1 MYYLYCMKFR
11 KTFLILFAAFLITST
26 LTTPLL
32 ASTPG
37 QLIVQSIDEGLAILR
52 DPALAGEDKT
62 VERREKLWVALK
74 EIFNFKETS
83 KRTLGRHWLKLTEE
97 ERNKFTE
104 NFQHVLKDLYL
115 GKSDAYQGEN
125 IVYVREIV
133 RGNRGKVQTNFFTAD
148 NKKIVVDFSMHN
160 TGDGTWRIYDVV
172 IEGVSMISNYRSQ
185 FNSIL
190 AKSSFDELLEQI
202 IEKRKSIKKSAK
214 KSKQK
219 PKKLSKNTGE

>member
-1 MYYLYCMKFR
+1 MYYLYCMVFR
-11 KTFLILFAAFLITST
+11 KTFLILVAAFLMTAT

-37 QLIVQSIDEGLAILR
+37 QLIVQSIEEGLAILR
-52 DPALAGEDKT
+52 DPALRGEDKT
-62 VERREKLWVALK
+62 IERREKLWEALK

-83 KRTLGRHWLKLTEE
+83 KRSLGRHWLKLTTEE
-97 ERNKFTE
+97 QNEFTE

-125 IVYVREIV
+125 IVYIREIV
-133 RGNRGKVQTNFFTAD
+133 KGKRGKVQTNFFTAD
-148 NKKIVVDFSMHN
+148 NKKIIVDFSMHKV
-160 TGDGTWRIYDVV
+160 DDKTWKVYDVI

-202 IEKRKSIKKSAK
+202 IEKRKSIKKSVK
-214 KSKQK
+214 KSKQE
-219 PKKLSKNTGE
+219 PNKLSKNTGE